1 MSFWH
6 NTNNCEFCHAL
17 GSNQGRFLYACALL
31 VPHGISPAYD
41 EQYIT
46 LYVADAGGGIL
57 EYDFAAHVD
66 SFASSA
72 QIVEA
77 KRRAIDRG
85 WVQAQ
90 SANNSNIQCDVNIA
104 IGDALE
110 RLTWR

>member
-1 MSFWH
+1 MSFGH
-6 NTNNCEFCHAL
+6 NAANCDFCHAL
-17 GSNQGRFLYACALL
+17 GPNQGRFLYACTRL
-31 VPHGISPAYD
+31 VPPGTFPAYD
-41 EQYIT
+41 GHYVT
-46 LYVADAGGGIL
+46 LYVADAGGGTL

-66 SFASSA
+66 CSA
-72 QIVEA
+72 QLVEA
-77 KRRAIDRG
+77 KRRAIARG

>member
-1 MSFWH
+1 MSFRH

-17 GSNQGRFLYACALL
+17 GSNQGRFLYACTRL
-31 VPHGISPAYD
+31 VTPRAFPADGHYV
-41 EQYIT
+41 T

-57 EYDFAAHVD
+57 DYVFAAHVD
-66 SFASSA
+66 SFAGSA
-72 QIVEA
+72 QLVEA
-77 KRRAIDRG
+77 KRRAIEQW

-90 SANNSNIQCDVNIA
+90 SANNSNTQYAVNIE